1 MSAVKYNLIFYTSVE
16 YLSKE
21 VFISVISRIPNVAES
36 SRNYTGVI
44 MLWFVQFLLSL
55 LNGFYF
61 EFS

>member
-44 MLWFVQFLLSL
+44 ML
-55 LNGFYF
+55 
-61 EFS
+61 